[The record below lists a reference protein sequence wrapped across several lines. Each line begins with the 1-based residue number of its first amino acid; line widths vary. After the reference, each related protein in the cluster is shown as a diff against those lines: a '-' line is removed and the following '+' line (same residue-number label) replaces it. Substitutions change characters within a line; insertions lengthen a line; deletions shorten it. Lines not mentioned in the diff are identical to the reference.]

1 MLIVFLCRHGLLLM
15 PNASVWSE
23 ICCCRKAW
31 MYLLEGPYRR
41 GTNGTERSS
50 IVAAR
55 PALNVKKSGPNAG
68 LGIPYEPM
76 LVIRAQSQLLKD
88 ADKLA
93 FSKPYRFDIVDV
105 QRQMMTNLGQ
115 LVHKKAAEAFASK
128 DKAAFA
134 LHSRT
139 FP

>member
-1 MLIVFLCRHGLLLM
+1 
-15 PNASVWSE
+15 
-23 ICCCRKAW
+23 

-93 FSKPYRFDIVDV
+93 FSKPYRLI
-105 QRQMMTNLGQ
+105 L
-115 LVHKKAAEAFASK
+115 
-128 DKAAFA
+128 
-134 LHSRT
+134 
-139 FP
+139 